1 MSVTQWERY
10 GANLFILHLALGGCL
25 KAPPIDFG
33 ITADSGGHLAYVV
46 AAATAQAIRPDVS
59 HVAIVTRRF
68 SEAHLPREHGL
79 PSEMI
84 ADGVTIERIA
94 TDNCRYLEKEALAA
108 ELPSFKAAFLEYLGG
123 LTALPD
129 VIHAH
134 FADAAAIAIE
144 ARARF
149 GIPVAYT
156 PHALAI
162 DKRDQGLGGPGLEAR
177 IASERTAISAADVLV
192 VSSSDEAHRQL
203 PAYGVAV
210 DGRVRVIAPGV
221 PQRSGSTVGE
231 TLIDRLIA
239 LLERPDLPIILAI
252 ARPVRKKNLVTLL
265 QAYAADP
272 GLQAMANLVILS
284 GQEEGHSTEEEELVR
299 QELRALIQAG
309 SLRGKVML
317 PVRHDAADVVALYR
331 RAAAG
336 GVFVNP
342 ALHEP
347 FGLTLIE
354 AAEAG
359 VPVVATCHGGP
370 TEIVRTIGHGLLI
383 DPRDEGEIAA
393 ACRTIIG
400 DRATHARFRA
410 AALAN
415 IGHYDWSRYAES
427 STLAYRG
434 LRRRPALLA
443 CDIDG
448 TLTGCAIGAAEFK
461 LWRRSSPLPFI
472 VATGRSFEDARSVL
486 ASWKLPEPDAFI
498 TDVGTRIMLPTDD
511 GGWRSCADYASAL
524 DSDWHLPTVRAVL
537 APLGVRQQPDAT
549 VGPHKL
555 SFFGDATDAAAM
567 RAALA
572 VAGLTARVVL
582 SHGRLIDILPASG
595 GKAAA
600 IAAYAAR
607 LGLTLQDCA
616 AAGDSGNDEDM
627 LEASGT
633 AIVVGNAGEELSRLT
648 PRPGLYRARRHHAAG
663 VLEGLEQAGLLGHA
677 PRIAA

>member
-1 MSVTQWERY
+1 
-10 GANLFILHLALGGCL
+10 LFILHLALGGCL

-33 ITADSGGHLAYVV
+33 VTADSGGHLAYVV
-46 AAATAQAIRPDVS
+46 AAATAQSIRPDVS

-68 SEAHLPREHGL
+68 SEAHLPREHDL
-79 PSEMI
+79 PSEMV
-84 ADGVTIERIA
+84 ANGVTIERIA
-94 TDNCRYLEKEALAA
+94 TNSCRYLEKEALAA
-108 ELPSFKAAFLEYLGG
+108 ELPSFKDAFLDYLAG

-144 ARARF
+144 ARTRF

-162 DKRDQGLGGPGLEAR
+162 DKRDQGLSRPGLEAR
-177 IASERTAISAADVLV
+177 IASERTAILEADALV
-192 VSSSDEAHRQL
+192 VSSSDEARRQL

-210 DGRVRVIAPGV
+210 EGRVRIIPPGV
-221 PQRSGSTVGE
+221 PQRSGSTAGE
-231 TLIDRLIA
+231 IPTDCLIA
-239 LLERPDLPIILAI
+239 LLDNPDRPIILAI

-265 QAYAADP
+265 RAYAADP
-272 GLQAMANLVILS
+272 VLQDMANLVILA
-284 GQEEGHSTEEEELVR
+284 GQEEGHSTGEEQLVR
-299 QELRALIQAG
+299 QELRALVQTG
-309 SLRGKVML
+309 SLGGKVML
-317 PVRHDAADVVALYR
+317 PLRHDAADVVALYR

-370 TEIVRTIGHGLLI
+370 TEIVETVGHGLLI

-393 ACRTIIG
+393 ACRAIVG
-400 DRATHARFRA
+400 DEATHARFRTN
-410 AALAN
+410 ALAN
-415 IGHYDWSRYAES
+415 IGHYDWSRYAET

-448 TLTGCAIGAAEFK
+448 TLTGCAIGAAEFER
-461 LWRRSSPLPFI
+461 WRRSSSLPFV

-511 GGWRSCADYASAL
+511 GGWRSCADYAAAL
-524 DSDWHLPTVRAVL
+524 DGGWHLPTVRAVL
-537 APLGVRQQPDAT
+537 TPLGVRPQPDTTA
-549 VGPHKL
+549 GPHKL
-555 SFFGDATDAAAM
+555 SFFGDASDAAAM

-572 VAGLTARVVL
+572 SARLPARVVL
-582 SHGRLIDILPASG
+582 SHRRLIDVLPASG

-600 IAAYAAR
+600 VAAYAAR

-616 AAGDSGNDEDM
+616 VAGDSGNDEDM

-663 VLEGLEQAGLLGHA
+663 VLEGLEQAGLLDQA
-677 PRIAA
+677 SRIAA